1 MPSAVALAVL
11 AAVVGYLVVA
21 RFVPAVLKPLFWVI
35 AHATYRFHV
44 YHRDRVPATGPAL
57 IVCNHVTYL
66 DWLLVW
72 AASPRPVT
80 FVIWSGFGK
89 HPVLRVGL
97 SYARHRL
104 IEIDSTRRR
113 PKELLAALAS
123 VSAALDDGR
132 VVLVFPEQTLSRNG
146 QMLPFNRGIERILKG
161 TTRPVPVV
169 PAYLDGLWGGL
180 FSWERG
186 RILWKWPRGPFRRPV
201 GLYFGEPLPATSTAA
216 EVRLAVQECN
226 ARCGVALSDY
236 LHPAPQAFVR
246 RAARFGSLFK
256 TAFVDVATGTERK
269 LTFGRALVAVWSLA
283 DWLRPR
289 VGDQRTVGVWLPT
302 GLGAT
307 LVNLAVGF
315 LGRTVVNLNYTAGLD
330 PVRSAVGQAG
340 LATVVTSKR
349 FLDRIPLQVPAG
361 VTVVHLEDALADIAR
376 QRVGKVVKFL
386 AVVLLPGWVLD
397 RLVLR
402 LRAKLDDPIT
412 ILFSSGSTGE
422 PKGVMLSH
430 RNVVTNADGIIRA
443 INLQRED
450 RMLSTLPVFHSFGY
464 TVCMWAPA
472 LVGMESVYFPDPR
485 QGKEVGELCRKY
497 KSTILL
503 GTATFARFYLRRAQ
517 PGDFDSLRYFVCG
530 AEKLPVKLAEE
541 FRDKF
546 GLLPLEGYG
555 CTELSPVVSVN
566 LPDVEVGGV
575 RQVANTM
582 GTVGQPIP
590 GVCARAFDPD
600 TYQPLPPGVE
610 GMIGVTGPNVML
622 GYLHQPAKT
631 AEVVRDG
638 WYMTGDIGLIED
650 AGFIRIT
657 GRVSRFAK
665 IAGEMVPLERLDEEM
680 HDILGL
686 SGERVLAVAAVPDDR
701 RGERVVV
708 LHLAAVADRLTQ
720 ALDGLRAR
728 GLPNLWVPD
737 VRDCHPVEAFPVLG
751 SGKLDLRG
759 LAALAKT
766 VAGRNLSV

>member
-1 MPSAVALAVL
+1 MPSPLLWLLTAVAGYVALAW
-11 AAVVGYLVVA
+11 
-21 RFVPAVLKPLFWVI
+21 FVPAIIWPLFWLI

-44 YHRDRVPATGPAL
+44 YHRDRIPADGPAL
-57 IVCNHVTYL
+57 IVSNHVTYF
-66 DWLLVW
+66 DWLLFW

-89 HPVLRVGL
+89 HPVLRIGL

-104 IEIDSTRRR
+104 IEIDSTRHR
-113 PKELLAALAS
+113 PRELLAALAKTT
-123 VSAALDDGR
+123 AALDDGR
-132 VVLVFPEQTLSRNG
+132 VVVVFPEQTITRNG

-161 TTRPVPVV
+161 TKRPVPVV

-186 RILWKWPRGPFRRPV
+186 RILWKWPRGPFRRRV

-226 ARCGVALSDY
+226 ARCGIALSDY
-236 LHPAPQAFVR
+236 MHPGPQAFVR
-246 RAARFGSLFK
+246 TAARFRSLFR
-256 TAFVDVATGTERK
+256 TAYIDVSTGAERR
-269 LTFGRALVAVWSLA
+269 LTFGRALVVVWALA
-283 DWLRPR
+283 DWLKPR
-289 VGDQRTVGVWLPT
+289 VGAEPVVGVWMPT
-302 GLGAT
+302 SLGAT
-307 LVNLAVGF
+307 LINLAAGF
-315 LGRTVVNLNYTAGLD
+315 LNRTVVNLNYTAGPD
-330 PVRSAVGQAG
+330 PIRSAVEQAG
-340 LATVVTSKR
+340 LKTVVTSRR
-349 FLDRIPLQVPAG
+349 FLDRMPLDLPAG
-361 VTVVHLEDALADIAR
+361 VTVLHLEDAVADFAK
-376 QRVGKVVKFL
+376 QRAGKVLRFL
-386 AVVLLPGWVLD
+386 AVLALPGWVLD

-402 LRAKLDDPIT
+402 LTTRLDDVVT

-430 RNVVTNADGIIRA
+430 RNVLTNADGIVRA
-443 INLQRED
+443 INLRPED
-450 RMLSTLPVFHSFGY
+450 KMLATLPVFHSFGY
-464 TVCMWAPA
+464 TVCMWAPT

-503 GTATFARFYLRRAQ
+503 GTATFARFYLRRAE

-566 LPDVEVGGV
+566 LPDAEVGGL

-600 TYQPLPPGVE
+600 TFEPLPPGAE
-610 GMIGVTGPNVML
+610 GMIGATGPNVML
-622 GYLHQPAKT
+622 GYLHQPEKT

-650 AGFIRIT
+650 DGFVRIT
-657 GRVSRFAK
+657 GRLSRFAK
-665 IAGEMVPLERLDEEM
+665 IAGEMVPLERLDEEL

-686 SGERVLAVAAVPDDR
+686 SGERVLAVSAVADEK

-708 LHLAAVADRLTQ
+708 LHTAAIKDRLT
-720 ALDGLRAR
+720 AAFEALRAR

-737 VRDCHPVEAFPVLG
+737 VRDCHPVDAFPVLG

-766 VAGRNLSV
+766 VAGRRVPV